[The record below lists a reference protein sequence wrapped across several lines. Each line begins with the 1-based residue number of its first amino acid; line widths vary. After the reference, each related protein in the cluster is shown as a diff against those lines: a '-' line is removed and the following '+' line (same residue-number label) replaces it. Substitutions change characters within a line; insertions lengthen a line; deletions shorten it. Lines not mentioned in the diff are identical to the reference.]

1 MVFNFCSF
9 LVISEVDFVFM
20 IIDFFFLLFVSELSV
35 PVLHLFPVSIKVPYL
50 VKIFF
55 ICIYYLFSVYS
66 LSLEF
71 YHLFI
76 VLIFHTGL

>member
-35 PVLHLFPVSIKVPYL
+35 PVLHLFPVYI
-50 VKIFF
+50 
-55 ICIYYLFSVYS
+55 
-66 LSLEF
+66 
-71 YHLFI
+71 
-76 VLIFHTGL
+76 